1 MMKLIPLAAAA
12 LASTLTA
19 DAFTQPT
26 QIARISARPFLY
38 TSLSAASDE
47 NEPLPEFDDD
57 DAEVKKDSEEADKF
71 LQKAEQLREQIRQME
86 SQIGDDRR
94 ARYVEQVENDNNNN
108 DDDEDDDDKPK
119 KKSLKGKRVLI
130 LGANGRLGSMIT
142 RYLLRTFGS
151 EIKEAVAAVHYV
163 GQATTRGYG

>member
-1 MMKLIPLAAAA
+1 MKLIIPLAVAA

-19 DAFTQPT
+19 DAFTQPP

-38 TSLSAASDE
+38 TSLSATSDE

-57 DAEVKKDSEEADKF
+57 EAEVKKDNEEADKF

-94 ARYVEQVENDNNNN
+94 ARYVEQIVE
-108 DDDEDDDDKPK
+108 
-119 KKSLKGKRVLI
+119 
-130 LGANGRLGSMIT
+130 MIIT
-142 RYLLRTFGS
+142 MTMRMMIHQRRN
-151 EIKEAVAAVHYV
+151 H
-163 GQATTRGYG
+163 